1 MTTVPAPA
9 SADEA
14 LADAACWMSYL
25 AAADPAALAA
35 QTQADC
41 LQALEQLDAV
51 ETATPA
57 WILGAFTASQG
68 YSADAD
74 YSPTAWL
81 IHRTKVTKGAARGHL
96 GWPAAS
102 RRTPRWQ
109 RRWPRNGADRV
120 DGPDHLRWTGRSRPG
135 AGRPPTAS

>member
-14 LADAACWMSYL
+14 LAMLRAGMSYL

-51 ETATPA
+51 KTATRA
-57 WILGAFTASQG
+57 WILGAFTAGQG

-74 YSPTAWL
+74 YSATAWL
-81 IHRTKVTKGAARGHL
+81 IHRTKVTRGAARRAPGL
-96 GWPAAS
+96 GP
-102 RRTPRWQ
+102 PRPGAPPGGSGAG
-109 RRWPRNGADRV
+109 RGDGADRV
-120 DGPDHLRWTGRSRPG
+120 DGPDHLRLDRPAPGRVP
-135 AGRPPTAS
+135 AGR